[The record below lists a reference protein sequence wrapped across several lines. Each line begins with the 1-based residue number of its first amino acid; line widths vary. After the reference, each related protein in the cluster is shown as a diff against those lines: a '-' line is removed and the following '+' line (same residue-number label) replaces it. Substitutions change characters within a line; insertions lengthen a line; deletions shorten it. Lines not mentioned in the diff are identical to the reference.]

1 MSKEKVFIVLS
12 HKNSLKKGSKTE
24 WEVTETIE
32 FVNQLRGKHT
42 SMSSAICD
50 YLNEKMITGSRI
62 GMDDYSKFDKY
73 IRSKYEK
80 QLTELDAAY
89 KPQTQAPQLDEEQI
103 FKNNTQRQLT
113 DAHGNTRAATVF
125 DV

>member
-50 YLNEKMITGSRI
+50 YLNGKMITGSRI

-80 QLTELDAAY
+80 QLSQLDAAY

-103 FKNNTQRQLT
+103 FKNNTQQQLT

>member
-32 FVNQLRGKHT
+32 FVNQLRNKHT
-42 SMSSAICD
+42 SMSSAVCD
-50 YLNEKMITGSRI
+50 YLDEKMITGSRI
-62 GMDDYSKFDKY
+62 GMGDYSKFDKY

-80 QLTELDAAY
+80 QLIELDAAY
-89 KPQTQAPQLDEEQI
+89 KPKIQPPQLDEEQI
-103 FKNNTQRQLT
+103 FKNNTQQQLT
-113 DAHGNTRAATVF
+113 DAHGNTRAATIF

>member
-24 WEVTETIE
+24 WEITETIE
-32 FVNQLRGKHT
+32 FVNQLKNKHK
-42 SMSSAICD
+42 SMSSAIAD
-50 YLNEKMITGSRI
+50 YLNETMITGSRI
-62 GMDDYSKFDKY
+62 GMDDYSKFDRY

-89 KPQTQAPQLDEEQI
+89 KPQTHAPQLDEEQI

>member
-32 FVNQLRGKHT
+32 FVNQLRNKHT
-42 SMSSAICD
+42 SMSSAVCD
-50 YLNEKMITGSRI
+50 YLDEKMITGSRI
-62 GMDDYSKFDKY
+62 GMGDYTKFNEY
-73 IRSKYEK
+73 ICSKYEK

-89 KPQTQAPQLDEEQI
+89 KPKKEVPQLDQEQI
-103 FKNNTQRQLT
+103 FKNNTTQRLT
-113 DAHGNTRAATVF
+113 DAYGNTRAPTVF
-125 DV
+125 DL

>member
-12 HKNSLKKGSKTE
+12 HKNSLKRGSKTE

-32 FVNQLRGKHT
+32 FVNQLRSKHT
-42 SMSSAICD
+42 SMSSAIGD

-62 GMDDYSKFDKY
+62 GMSDYSKFDEY
-73 IRSKYEK
+73 IRSKYEN
-80 QLTELDAAY
+80 QLSQLDAAY
-89 KPQTQAPQLDEEQI
+89 KPKIQAPQIDEEQI
-103 FKNNTQRQLT
+103 FKNNIQPKFT
-113 DAHGNTRAATVF
+113 DSFGNTRAATVF

>member
-24 WEVTETIE
+24 WEITETIE

-42 SMSSAICD
+42 SMSSAIGD

-62 GMDDYSKFDKY
+62 GMSDYSKFDEY
-73 IRSKYEK
+73 IRSKYEN
-80 QLTELDAAY
+80 QLSQLDAAY
-89 KPQTQAPQLDEEQI
+89 KPKKQLPQLDADYNFE
-103 FKNNTQRQLT
+103 NNKQQKLT
-113 DAHGNTRAATVF
+113 DAFGNTRSATVF